1 MKRIA
6 IVGNAAGEKSTLA
19 VRLAAALGVPRH
31 ALDDIQWNAGW
42 SPAPPDAY
50 ARDHGE
56 LVRGDTWI
64 IDGLGNMAS
73 VEERLAA
80 ADTVVFV
87 DLALWRHYWW
97 AFKRQVKSLFRR
109 DPYVPEGCSLP
120 SATWPLMTMMWDIDK
135 KRRPKLVE
143 AIDRLGAAKS
153 VYRLRSPAD
162 IEAFLRRAAPHDARE
177 AGR

>member
-6 IVGNAAGEKSTLA
+6 IVGNAAGGKSTLA
-19 VRLAAALGVPRH
+19 VRLAAALGVPRY
-31 ALDDIQWNAGW
+31 ALDDIQWNGGW
-42 SPAPPDAY
+42 SPAPPEEY
-50 ARDHGE
+50 VRRHGE

-64 IDGLGNMAS
+64 IDGLGTMAS
-73 VEERLAA
+73 VEQRLAA

-120 SATWPLMTMMWDIDK
+120 SVTWRLTTMMWDIHK
-135 KRRPKLVE
+135 RRRPKLVE
-143 AIDRLGAAKS
+143 AIDRLGATKP
-153 VYRLRSPAD
+153 VHRLRSPAD
-162 IEAFLRRAAPHDARE
+162 IEAFLRRAAPRGAPE